1 MAVCHSYPRP
11 CHTGGLPA
19 PAHLL
24 CAAYFVSL
32 LLCAV
37 LLHGLTVVSTCL
49 LRNPSN
55 FRLLSMSYVGCT
67 EASSS
72 LVPAGAL
79 AIEPTAG
86 VGYECDT
93 LV

>member
-1 MAVCHSYPRP
+1 MPLTPFLP

-37 LLHGLTVVSTCL
+37 LLHGLTVVS
-49 LRNPSN
+49 
-55 FRLLSMSYVGCT
+55 
-67 EASSS
+67 S
-72 LVPAGAL
+72 LVPS
-79 AIEPTAG
+79 
-86 VGYECDT
+86 GYFRYFRTRVPRQGGDECDA